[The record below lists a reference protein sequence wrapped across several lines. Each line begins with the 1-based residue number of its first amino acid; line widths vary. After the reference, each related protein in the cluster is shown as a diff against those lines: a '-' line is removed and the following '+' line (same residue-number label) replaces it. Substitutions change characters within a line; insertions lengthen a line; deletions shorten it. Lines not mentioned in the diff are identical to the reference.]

1 MTALARRL
9 LARHYAHRTHP
20 YRIFEARIDSS
31 LRSES
36 VLLDAGCG
44 RTAPTL
50 RKYVGRARRLIGVDL
65 VEFRDV
71 PAEIETYRADLARLP
86 IESGSVDLIV
96 SRSVFEHLV
105 DPLAVY
111 REMARVLRPGGR
123 VVFLTANMWD
133 YATLI
138 ARLVPNRF
146 HARIVKVVEG
156 RDEED

>member
-50 RKYVGRARRLIGVDL
+50 RKYIGRARRLIGVDV
-65 VEFRDV
+65 VEFRDI
-71 PAEIETYRADLARLP
+71 PPGIETYRTDLAHLP
-86 IESGSVDLIV
+86 IQDEAVDLIA
-96 SRSVFEHLV
+96 SQSVFEHLV
-105 DPLAVY
+105 DPGAVY
-111 REMARVLRPGGR
+111 MEMARVLRPRGV
-123 VVFLTANMWD
+123 VVFLTA
-133 YATLI
+133 
-138 ARLVPNRF
+138 
-146 HARIVKVVEG
+146 
-156 RDEED
+156 